1 MIAVWRAWAWAGSKA
16 GKVKLSWLPGF
27 IVVAIIA
34 SQFLAP
40 WTARAEEKRSLKY
53 PYSWVMK
60 AALRLIKIDLD
71 CTIEEVDKD
80 TGFILF
86 RYTYQGVESPASL
99 ELSDLS
105 TDESGYLVNTRIM
118 MNKLPSWVE
127 ADLLDQLEAKLK
139 AEYGDPPKP
148 KKKPEPPVKDEGEKD
163 EPEGEEETPE
173 D

>member
-1 MIAVWRAWAWAGSKA
+1 MIAVWRAWAWVTGKA
-16 GKVKLSWLPGF
+16 GRVKLSWVPGF
-27 IVVAIIA
+27 LVVAIIA

-40 WTARAEEKRSLKY
+40 WTASADEKRSHKY

-60 AALRLIKIDLD
+60 ASLRLIKIDLG

-80 TGFILF
+80 SGFILF
-86 RYTYQGVESPASL
+86 RYTYEGVESPASL

-105 TDESGYLVNTRIM
+105 TDENGYLVNSRVM

-139 AEYGDPPKP
+139 DEYGDPPKP
-148 KKKPEPPVKDEGEKD
+148 KKKPEPPAQDEE
-163 EPEGEEETPE
+163 EPEEPPAEETPGS
-173 D
+173 